1 MEEKIGEQ
9 EWGWSR
15 RGARGLQVV
24 AAKFIGLSS
33 LCTCKR
39 ARFLRFYAFRSR
51 SRLFATFPLC
61 FSRPI
66 PPDLGFFPPP
76 PLRPSKRTY
85 DAVSSRGNARRQR
98 NIFRDKF
105 MTPRE
110 KNSTTYGSI
119 PAFLRAKW
127 PLYCFTLCR
136 VFYRELWSVWSVWGV
151 SKVDA
156 CVLAGLIRVSR
167 V

>member
-110 KNSTTYGSI
+110 KNSTTYGS
-119 PAFLRAKW
+119 PRFCVQSGLCTALLCVA
-127 PLYCFTLCR
+127 YFTES
-136 VFYRELWSVWSVWGV
+136 YGV
-151 SKVDA
+151 YGVYG
-156 CVLAGLIRVSR
+156 V
-167 V
+167 